1 MSDIT
6 KRIIVKKGN
15 GVPTIPPSADHRDG
29 TWSAT
34 DIYEGEFYLD
44 LDTGDV
50 YTNFN
55 GFITNISATSINTA
69 SKLSHSV
76 KLAEN
81 MTKGQAAYV
90 SGATGLFATP

>member
-29 TWSAT
+29 TWIAT

-44 LDTGDV
+44 LLSNDV
-50 YTNFN
+50 YTNSGGVIVN
-55 GFITNISATSINTA
+55 ITATSINQA

-76 KLAEN
+76 R
-81 MTKGQAAYV
+81 QH
-90 SGATGLFATP
+90 